1 MSLSFTR
8 TGTALA
14 CALVIASMLAPV
26 LAMPAAAQSNSLVG
40 TWRCVQNSVVV
51 SVDVMYQLFPD
62 GSAAGQGSIT
72 YVQTHRH
79 YPFQNAP
86 GRWSVGPNS
95 VVMQLFPPN
104 HASFSIEVG
113 PAPNGDPNFLYYN
126 QPNLASGGMT
136 ETTCQRLG

>member
-1 MSLSFTR
+1 MTNPLTR
-8 TGTALA
+8 TGAALA
-14 CALVIASMLAPV
+14 CALLIGAPAV
-26 LAMPAAAQSNSLVG
+26 AQVHPLVG

-51 SVDVMYQLFPD
+51 SIDVYYQLYPD

-79 YPFQNAP
+79 FPFQNAP
-86 GRWSVGPNS
+86 GRWSAGPDS
-95 VVMQLFPPN
+95 AILQLFPPN
-104 HASFSIEVG
+104 HASFSIQVG

-136 ETTCQRLG
+136 ETSCQRLG